1 MGLGPFSGLMDS
13 GSQSQGMF
21 LYRPLGNFLL
31 SPKED
36 LHYLD
41 VLDHY
46 KDVFRIYAMTGLFT
60 AAFDFS
66 PLRDQD
72 LEEDIEKNSPGLHD
86 WKPGFLLFLVLL
98 LF

>member
-1 MGLGPFSGLMDS
+1 MVPGSFSGLMD
-13 GSQSQGMF
+13 GDSQSQGNF

-46 KDVFRIYAMTGLFT
+46 EDVFRIYAMTEFFT
-60 AAFDFS
+60 TAFDFS

-72 LEEDIEKNSPGLHD
+72 LEEDIEKKKPGLHD
-86 WKPGFLLFLVLL
+86 
-98 LF
+98 